1 MDLFVVNRYQ
11 EKLSYR
17 SAQAAAALKNKDR
30 VGCVQFINYSFDVP
44 SCLLVTSWHRLLKFN
59 SRVTISSARGRSLLK
74 ARQWL
79 VAELNVTV

>member
-1 MDLFVVNRYQ
+1 MDLFVVQYRYQ

-74 ARQWL
+74 ARHEAWWRS
-79 VAELNVTV
+79 

>member
-1 MDLFVVNRYQ
+1 MDLFVVYRYQ